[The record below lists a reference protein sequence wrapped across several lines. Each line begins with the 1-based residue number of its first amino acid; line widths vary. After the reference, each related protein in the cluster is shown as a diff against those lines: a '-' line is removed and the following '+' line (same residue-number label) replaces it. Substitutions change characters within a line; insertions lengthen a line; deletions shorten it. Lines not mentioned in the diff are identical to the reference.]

1 MTLLQ
6 LRYAVKIAECG
17 SMNEAAHQLY
27 VSQPTLSS
35 AVHDLERELGIII
48 FTRTT
53 QGISLTPDGAK
64 FLMYARQVLD
74 QADVL
79 ENRFVHTDHRD
90 QITTVSTQ
98 HFMFAVEAFARLL
111 KDMGSR
117 LGDYEFTLRET
128 RTRDIIDQVARLRS
142 EVGILFLSDYNR
154 EVLGQLLRTRRLE
167 FHPVF
172 RVKPHIFLS
181 EANPLARRKILTLDD
196 LADQPF
202 LRYEQGDS
210 SSLFFAEEAVW
221 PEHAKSL
228 ITVGD
233 RATLLNLIQTVDGF
247 TVSTGVSGDNDLRD
261 TGIATVPLDSDMTM
275 VVGWV
280 SSKHAR
286 LSPGAIAYVRSLRR
300 VIQSKGFELMDGSS
314 KF

>member
-6 LRYAVKIAECG
+6 LRYAVKIAEAG
-17 SMNEAAHQLY
+17 SMNEASHQLY

-35 AVHDLERELGIII
+35 AVGDLEKELGITI

-74 QADVL
+74 QAQVL
-79 ENRFVHTDHRD
+79 ENRFTKTAHRE

-98 HFMFAVEAFARLL
+98 HYIFTVEAFARLVKEL
-111 KDMGSR
+111 GPR

-128 RTRDIIDQVARLRS
+128 RTRDILDQVAQLRS
-142 EVGILFLSDYNR
+142 EISILFLSDYNR
-154 EVLGQLLRTRRLE
+154 EVLGGLIRTRRLE

-172 RVKPHIFLS
+172 RVRPHVFLS
-181 EANPLARRKILTLDD
+181 RANPLSRRKSLTLAD
-196 LADQPF
+196 LANLPF
-202 LRYEQGDS
+202 LRYEQGGS
-210 SSLFFAEEAVW
+210 GSLFFAEEPVW

-228 ITVGD
+228 ITVAD
-233 RATLLNLIQTVDGF
+233 RGTMLNLISAVNGF
-247 TVSTGVSGDNDLRD
+247 TVSTGVINDDPR
-261 TGIATVPLDSDMTM
+261 TGSIVAVPLETPVSM
-275 VVGWV
+275 VVGWI
-280 SSKHAR
+280 SSKRAR
-286 LSPGAIAYVRSLRR
+286 LSPGAIAYVRALRR
-300 VIQSKGFELMDGSS
+300 VVQAKGFELMDGST